1 MTAQGEGGGGP
12 PACAACKHQRKR
24 CSPDCALAP
33 YFPASQPKTFLNVHR
48 LFGIRNVMK
57 TLKQIDEDDDRKSDT
72 MKSIIF
78 EADMRDRF
86 PVLGCVEYIQYLNQ
100 CVKEAEDELVQVL
113 AQLTYYQNVLI
124 MSGND
129 HTAGPVFGSDEEE
142 EEDHESPPYSSLYVD
157 NHNAM
162 LDYSSVLSNP
172 TIETYSSYD
181 DD

>member
-1 MTAQGEGGGGP
+1 MTAQGEGGGAP

-57 TLKQIDEDDDRKSDT
+57 TLKQVDEDDDKKSDA

-78 EADMRDRF
+78 EAEMRDRF
-86 PVLGCVEYIQYLNQ
+86 PVLGCVEYIWYLNQ
-100 CVKEAEDELVQVL
+100 CLKEAEDELVQVL
-113 AQLTYYQNVLI
+113 AQLRYYQNVSI

-129 HTAGPVFGSDEEE
+129 IVGRVFGSDEETYDDHD
-142 EEDHESPPYSSLYVD
+142 EEDRDSPPYSSLYVN
-157 NHNAM
+157 NHKSIM
-162 LDYSSVLSNP
+162 LC
-172 TIETYSSYD
+172 
-181 DD
+181 